1 MPDTTTDLVQSL
13 MQKYSQPTRDVYKAQ
28 LQRITTVSDS
38 THELNVN
45 EIIQKYRFDGDEN
58 YSWVKQQ

>member
-1 MPDTTTDLVQSL
+1 

-58 YSWVKQQ
+58 YSWVKQK